1 MSGKN
6 RYIKQER
13 LKDFGPEAQLKL
25 EQAAVLVVGLGGL
38 GIPVLQYLNAMGVG
52 TLGLVDQDVVELS
65 NLQRQVIYSEDQL
78 GIPKTEA
85 AIAFLQKQNSNTR
98 LKVYDT
104 FLTRQNALEIISE
117 FDLVVDATDN
127 FATRYLI
134 NDACVIAKKPF
145 IYGALHGFEG
155 QVSVFNYQGG
165 PTYRCLFPD
174 PPSLQSIPDCNDH
187 GVLGVIP
194 GIIGN
199 LQAMEVV
206 KIICGIGKPL
216 SGWLLLF
223 DGLEQQT
230 HKIKL
235 VLNPDNLNIRE
246 LQAEYA
252 EHNCINQYEIGAE
265 ELSELIKKRN
275 DIVLVDVREPKE
287 FQEFHISGSKNIPLD
302 ELEVRAGE
310 LEQIREA
317 YLICQVGV
325 RSAKAKG
332 ILEKKFPENRFF
344 QVTGGLVQYLKSSE
358 IV

>member
-1 MSGKN
+1 MSHNN

-13 LKDFGPEAQLKL
+13 LKDFGPDAQLKL
-25 EQAAVLVVGLGGL
+25 QQAAVLVVGLGGL
-38 GIPVLQYLNAMGVG
+38 GIPVLQYLNAMGIG

-65 NLQRQVIYSEDQL
+65 NLQRQVIYNEDQIGML
-78 GIPKTEA
+78 KTEA
-85 AIAFLQKQNSNTR
+85 AMASLRKQNSRTE

-117 FDLVVDATDN
+117 FDVVVDATDN

-155 QVSVFNYQGG
+155 QVSVFNYQQG

-174 PPSLQSIPDCNDH
+174 PPSLQSIPDCNEH

-206 KIICGIGKPL
+206 KIISGIGKPL
-216 SGWLLLF
+216 SGLLLLY

-235 VLNPDNLNIRE
+235 EVNPANLSIKE
-246 LQAEYA
+246 LQAVYA
-252 EHNCINQYEIGAE
+252 EHNCLNQYEIGAE
-265 ELSELIKKRN
+265 DLSELIKNKS
-275 DIVLVDVREPKE
+275 DIVLIDVRNPKE
-287 FQEFHISGSKNIPLD
+287 FQEVHIPGSKNIPLD
-302 ELEVRAGE
+302 VLEVRAGE
-310 LEQIREA
+310 LEQIREG

-325 RSAKAKG
+325 RSSKAQR
-332 ILEKKFPENRFF
+332 ILEKILPKNRFF
-344 QVTGGLVQYLKSSE
+344 QVTGGLAQYLKSSE